1 MNRTRPNIYDFQD
14 AIEFL
19 ISSYEFEQSR
29 TQDLSLRK
37 WSKIID
43 IDAQNLIL
51 IFKKKKKL
59 SLAQSIKISL
69 VLNLDSKETSYFEA
83 MIKYTYEDSEKEKR
97 LLRMVL
103 LELRQHTGRTVMVE
117 DQSVFSHWVHMAIIS
132 MSKVDGFRCTQ
143 ENIRDFLCDEVSQE
157 IIDDSIER
165 LLKLKLIT
173 QDEKGCFKK
182 NYDNTT
188 SKNDAYK
195 KSPHQYFEQ
204 VAELAKKGAHSPAE
218 EREFQCFSL
227 AIKHE
232 QIPMFKEMI
241 RNFRGKVCDFAEKE
255 NSDQVYQFNIQ
266 FFPLTK
272 RQTQNSLKT
281 VTTAMEVHI

>member
-1 MNRTRPNIYDFQD
+1 MNRAKPNVYDYQD

-19 ISSYEFEQSR
+19 ISSFEFEQSR
-29 TQDLSLRK
+29 TSDLSLRK

-59 SLAQSIKISL
+59 SLVQSTKISN
-69 VLNLDSKETSYFEA
+69 VLNLDPVETSYLEA

-97 LLRMVL
+97 LLKMVL
-103 LELRQHTGRTVMVE
+103 LELRQHTGRTVVVE

-132 MSKVDGFRCTQ
+132 MSKIEGFRCTQ
-143 ENIRDFLCDEVSQE
+143 ESIRDFLCDEVSQE
-157 IIDDSIER
+157 IVDDSIAR

-173 QDEKGCFKK
+173 QDENGCFKK

-188 SKNDAYK
+188 SRNDAYK

-204 VAELAKKGAHSPAE
+204 VAELAKKGALVPAE

-227 AIKHE
+227 AIKHD
-232 QIPMFKEMI
+232 QIPVFKEMI

-255 NSDQVYQFNIQ
+255 TSDQVYQFNIQ

-272 RQTQNSLKT
+272 RQTGNTLKM
-281 VTTAMEVHI
+281 AIPNMEIHP